1 MSPWGWL
8 GGQAGDPTQWTGTY
22 IMSVLPVRSDLATV
36 SKCLPTGLHA
46 DPEMVIEG
54 GYPVL
59 LVFGCIADAQNRVY
73 PFLGMN
79 YLEIFSA
86 VPGVYLDTL
95 DSNSGGFAGPFIY
108 PYRGYL
114 SHLLP
119 TILGWLASYPKAWK
133 RVHYGR
139 KSLTSNHDSF
149 EVRPLFGGSPL
160 LSAEF
165 DSDEKYQ
172 PLSSFPRLP
181 SIEKLL
187 SPNIIH
193 EKLIG
198 RGFERSAFDLS
209 FLDAAV
215 AWNLPNVELQ
225 IYDSKL
231 FPGMVGSHSWKGL
244 QAELYG
250 ASRLAIGWR
259 LVPQSSRKFK
269 PTPWPPKKTA

>member
-1 MSPWGWL
+1 MSVVDHDVQCPPGMSPWGWL

-22 IMSVLPVRSDLATV
+22 IMSVLPARSDLATV

-119 TILGWLASYPKAWK
+119 TILGWLASYPL
-133 RVHYGR
+133 RVCHEITTPTAPSR
-139 KSLTSNHDSF
+139 SRLRTRF
-149 EVRPLFGGSPL
+149 RAATVR
-160 LSAEF
+160 
-165 DSDEKYQ
+165 
-172 PLSSFPRLP
+172 
-181 SIEKLL
+181 
-187 SPNIIH
+187 
-193 EKLIG
+193 
-198 RGFERSAFDLS
+198 ERS
-209 FLDAAV
+209 
-215 AWNLPNVELQ
+215 WR
-225 IYDSKL
+225 
-231 FPGMVGSHSWKGL
+231 KGTVV
-244 QAELYG
+244 
-250 ASRLAIGWR
+250 S
-259 LVPQSSRKFK
+259 
-269 PTPWPPKKTA
+269 